1 MWLRLLWG
9 NLQFGVFAGWF
20 IWFALIIFYCPG
32 DVLLSACFTVILF
45 LCRLGV
51 FDLVVINWILFG
63 LAGSGCFGVLRF
75 WFGSLGHVLSRPH
88 LLGSVVISLTEQ
100 PGPQRLSHQFGLA

>member
-45 LCRLGV
+45 LCRLGD
-51 FDLVVINWILFG
+51 FDLVVLNWILFG
-63 LAGSGCFGVLRF
+63 LAGSGCFGFFVVLV
-75 WFGSLGHVLSRPH
+75 WLP
-88 LLGSVVISLTEQ
+88 LTCFV
-100 PGPQRLSHQFGLA
+100 PATFAWVCCD